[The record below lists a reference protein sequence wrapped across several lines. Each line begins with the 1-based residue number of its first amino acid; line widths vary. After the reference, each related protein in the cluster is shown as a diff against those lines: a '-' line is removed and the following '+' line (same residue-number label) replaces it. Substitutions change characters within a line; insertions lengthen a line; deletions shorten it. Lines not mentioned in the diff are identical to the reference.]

1 MIENN
6 HPPFSILLSH
16 EVIEK
21 IREKSHC
28 PSREQ
33 AFFDL
38 LSRRVTSP
46 TPVKKNERTFIL
58 QEGEAETSINIL
70 AEEWNWDRKKVRK
83 YLAELN
89 ELGIMQTRRLPYGSI
104 STFPTVVPVSPSKPT
119 EISPSTSSENSP
131 SQDGSH
137 SPSTQEVPTSLR
149 NESKVSVRYDQE
161 PLTLEGETLERIRRA
176 YDLFRE
182 KLPLLDC
189 PDYND
194 RTEKALYSVFVLG
207 MNSDEDLFQRYLDV
221 VAKNLMLSGKMAK
234 LTGNRTDMESFT
246 SLFSPRWQE
255 LLFPPDAKREP

>member
-6 HPPFSILLSH
+6 NPPLSILLSR
-16 EVIEK
+16 EVIES
-21 IREKSHC
+21 IHEKSLC

-38 LSRRVTSP
+38 LSRRVTAP
-46 TPVKKNERTFIL
+46 TPVTKNERTFIL

-89 ELGIMQTRRLPYGSI
+89 ELGIMRTRRLPYGSI
-104 STFPTVVPVSPSKPT
+104 STFPTVVSVSPSQQT
-119 EISPSTSSENSP
+119 ENYPSNSFVSSP
-131 SQDGSH
+131 SQEEPP
-137 SPSTQEVPTSLR
+137 SPSTQEVPSSLR
-149 NESKVSVRYDQE
+149 NETVVSVRYDQE
-161 PLTLEGETLERIRRA
+161 PLNLEGETRERIRRA

-189 PDYND
+189 PEYND

-207 MNSDEDLFQRYLDV
+207 MNSNEDLLQRYLDV
-221 VAKNLMLSGKMAK
+221 VAKNPMLSGKMAK

-255 LLFPPDAKREP
+255 LLFPQDATRVP